1 MAGSG
6 AAAMGGNAAGN
17 RPQQRDR
24 KQELAGTDGFS
35 ADNGNAPT
43 SSGLGEA
50 AIDGLKAHRGFFVRA
65 SGGDEG
71 GVGGGAGGCEVAES
85 AGEGFA
91 AGPSGRSGG

>member
-24 KQELAGTDGFS
+24 KQDLAGTDGFS
-35 ADNGNAPT
+35 ADNGDVPA

-50 AIDGLKAHRGFFVRA
+50 AIDGLKAHRGSFVRA
-65 SGGDEG
+65 SCGDEG
-71 GVGGGAGGCEVAES
+71 GVGGGAGGGEIAES
-85 AGEGFA
+85 ASQGFA
-91 AGPSGRSGG
+91 AGEGSGG

>member
-1 MAGSG
+1 MAGAG
-6 AAAMGGNAAGN
+6 ATAMGGNAAGS

-35 ADNGNAPT
+35 ADNGYAPT

-50 AIDGLKAHRGFFVRA
+50 AVHGLKAHRGFFVRA

-71 GVGGGAGGCEVAES
+71 GMGGGAGGGEIAES
-85 AGEGFA
+85 ASQGFA
-91 AGPSGRSGG
+91 AGEGSGG